1 MRPERSRDPGL
12 TDSGKKSSGDLSG
25 RIGLLPFSQGIGLGA
40 EALGWAL
47 PARWAGWIGH
57 LKVSAFDAVRTM
69 PSKGFAREAR

>member
-1 MRPERSRDPGL
+1 
-12 TDSGKKSSGDLSG
+12 
-25 RIGLLPFSQGIGLGA
+25 LLPFSQGIGLGA
-40 EALGWAL
+40 EALGWVL